1 MPLFI
6 LLSFE
11 KVIKYEKIK
20 KNSQAALSISTVC
33 FPFYRVCVWERES
46 ERKRERPF
54 NLMIISLCRNY
65 NSPWSGLL
73 TSEYSTAGS
82 SGAWRENRAR
92 HPVSGSGECRGRCR
106 STRCTQ
112 VPGRWTGQGHSFLGH
127 TDDLENSERDDK
139 DPVTNKV
146 RVKLLVSD
154 KTTLIFSFTYSIII
168 SSTLQ
173 LFFSFFYEDV
183 VEQVNVND
191 PSSTETSEKFIS
203 RSTVQWFLYIRS
215 ILRWGAAVMK

>member
-1 MPLFI
+1 M
-6 LLSFE
+6 
-11 KVIKYEKIK
+11 
-20 KNSQAALSISTVC
+20 
-33 FPFYRVCVWERES
+33 
-46 ERKRERPF
+46 RERAKERGKDPL
-54 NLMIISLCRNY
+54 NLMIISLCRNN
-65 NSPWSGLL
+65 NSPWSALL
-73 TSEYSTAGS
+73 TWEYSATGS

-127 TDDLENSERDDK
+127 TGDPENSEQDDK

-168 SSTLQ
+168 SSTPTT
-173 LFFSFFYEDV
+173 LFLIFLWGRCWAGKCEWLFKHRDLWKIPQQVYSSVISMYSF
-183 VEQVNVND
+183 D
-191 PSSTETSEKFIS
+191 P
-203 RSTVQWFLYIRS
+203 
-215 ILRWGAAVMK
+215 